1 MAEKNH
7 SGTSPPITDQN
18 DDFATRA
25 LPLRRGLTDRGKAMK
40 IFRGA
45 ALVSLLVMA
54 AGSASAFNLNDAV
67 NAASTLNGN
76 KSNGAAVSAAPEAA
90 GLLNT
95 LGSQLNITPEQA
107 IGGTGVMLG
116 LAKNQMKS
124 ADYKSLAKQVP
135 GLDMLAGSNALGGL
149 NGLGGL
155 LGNAGGKQ
163 SALTDALNNVKT
175 KSDLNSAF
183 SALGMDSGMV
193 GQFAPVILQ
202 YLGQQGVAGSALSRL
217 GGIWGTGQ

>member
-1 MAEKNH
+1 
-7 SGTSPPITDQN
+7 
-18 DDFATRA
+18 
-25 LPLRRGLTDRGKAMK
+25 MK

-45 ALVSLLVMA
+45 ALVSLLVVA

-76 KSNGAAVSAAPEAA
+76 KSNGAAVSAASDAA

-107 IGGTGVMLG
+107 IGGTGAMLG

-124 ADYKSLAKQVP
+124 ADYSSLTKQVP
-135 GLDMLAGSNALGGL
+135 GLDMLSGSNALGGV

-183 SALGMDSGMV
+183 SALGMDSGMI

-217 GGIWGTGQ
+217 GGIWGTGK